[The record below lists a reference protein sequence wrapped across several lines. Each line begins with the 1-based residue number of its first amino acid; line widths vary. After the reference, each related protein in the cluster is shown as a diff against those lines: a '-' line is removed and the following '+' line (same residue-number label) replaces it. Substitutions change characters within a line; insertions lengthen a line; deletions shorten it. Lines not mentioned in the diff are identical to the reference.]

1 MASSSID
8 PQVRL
13 SIELA
18 LTGTNA
24 SKSWL
29 AKQEEAGRALGMT
42 GAEMDIA
49 RRGKSFD
56 FNTSVA
62 LSLALNPSRETHQRA
77 LRAGLSEE
85 ACAEI
90 GRISRLAVRQS
101 HDPLLEALEAWVASP

>member
-8 PQVRL
+8 PRVRL

-18 LTGTNA
+18 LTGPNA
-24 SKSWL
+24 SKPL
-29 AKQEEAGRALGMT
+29 LEKQEEAGRALGMT

-49 RRGKSFD
+49 RRGSSFD
-56 FNTSVA
+56 FNTSIAVK
-62 LSLALNPSRETHQRA
+62 LALNACRETRQRA

-90 GRISRLAVRQS
+90 ERISQAG
-101 HDPLLEALEAWVASP
+101 HSPIA

>member
-8 PQVRL
+8 PRVRL

-24 SKSWL
+24 SKLLL

-42 GAEMDIA
+42 GAEMDVA
-49 RRGKSFD
+49 RRGSSFD
-56 FNTSVA
+56 FETSITI
-62 LSLALNPSRETHQRA
+62 SLALNACQETHQRA

-85 ACAEI
+85 ACVEI
-90 GRISRLAVRQS
+90 EFMSQAYHSQLD
-101 HDPLLEALEAWVASP
+101 DPVPLEATFSSP

>member
-8 PQVRL
+8 PRVRL

-18 LTGTNA
+18 LTRTNA
-24 SKSWL
+24 SKALL

-49 RRGKSFD
+49 RRGSSFD
-56 FNTSVA
+56 FETSVA
-62 LSLALNPSRETHQRA
+62 VSLALNASRETHQRA

-85 ACAEI
+85 VCAEI
-90 GRISRLAVRQS
+90 ELISQACRSQS
-101 HDPLLEALEAWVASP
+101 DDLVPLEASFLSP

>member
-1 MASSSID
+1 MAGSSID
-8 PQVRL
+8 ARIRL

-24 SKSWL
+24 SKSLL

-42 GAEMDIA
+42 GAEMDVA
-49 RRGKSFD
+49 RRGSSFD
-56 FNTSVA
+56 FETSIA
-62 LSLALNPSRETHQRA
+62 ISLALNACQETHQRA

-90 GRISRLAVRQS
+90 EFMSQACRSQLD
-101 HDPLLEALEAWVASP
+101 DPVPLEARFSSP

>member
-8 PQVRL
+8 PRIRL

-18 LTGTNA
+18 LTGTNE
-24 SKSWL
+24 SKTL
-29 AKQEEAGRALGMT
+29 LEKQEEAGRALGMT

-49 RRGKSFD
+49 RRGSSFD

-62 LSLALNPSRETHQRA
+62 LSLALNPCRETLQRA

-90 GRISRLAVRQS
+90 ERISQACR
-101 HDPLLEALEAWVASP
+101 SPIA

>member
-8 PQVRL
+8 PRVRL

-18 LTGTNA
+18 LTGTDA
-24 SKSWL
+24 SKPL
-29 AKQEEAGRALGMT
+29 LEKQEEAGRALGMT

-49 RRGKSFD
+49 RRGSSFD
-56 FNTSVA
+56 FNTSIAVQ
-62 LSLALNPSRETHQRA
+62 LALNGCRETRLRA

-90 GRISRLAVRQS
+90 ERISQADR
-101 HDPLLEALEAWVASP
+101 SPIV

>member
-8 PQVRL
+8 PRVRL

-24 SKSWL
+24 SNTLL

-42 GAEMDIA
+42 GAEMDMA
-49 RRGKSFD
+49 RRGSSFD
-56 FNTSVA
+56 FETSIA
-62 LSLALNPSRETHQRA
+62 ISLALNACQETHQRA

-85 ACAEI
+85 ASAEI
-90 GRISRLAVRQS
+90 ERISQACR
-101 HDPLLEALEAWVASP
+101 SPIMILC